1 MCSVP
6 AAHPVYGETSGQ
18 EGGAMNNQVRR
29 KLERGEVVMGMM
41 HFTGSPMVVEVMARA
56 GLDFFIVD
64 MEHSP
69 IDVGLAATLVRT
81 GDAAGITPF
90 VRVPEVDAGLIKK
103 MLNLGAQ
110 GIVVPHANRESAQA
124 AVRAAWYE
132 PAGIRGSC
140 PAIRAANYGPEE
152 GWDAFQKA
160 ANREVLVIPL
170 IEDTATVDDFEAL
183 ADTPGLD
190 VFFLGPFD
198 YSVSAGVPGADFD
211 HPVMAQTLSRMV
223 EIASR
228 RGKYVMTSVG
238 DRIDAQYGRGII
250 EKGVRMISYS
260 ADALVFLRACR
271 EVAGLKAV
279 AAAGLAVVREA

>member
-1 MCSVP
+1 
-6 AAHPVYGETSGQ
+6 
-18 EGGAMNNQVRR
+18 
-29 KLERGEVVMGMM
+29 MG
-41 HFTGSPMVVEVMARA
+41 
-56 GLDFFIVD
+56 
-64 MEHSP
+64 HSP

-90 VRVPEVDAGLIKK
+90 VRVPEVDAGLIKM

-140 PAIRAANYGPEE
+140 PAIRAANYGPED

-279 AAAGLAVVREA
+279 AAAGLAEVREA